1 MFSKFR
7 TYPYFWKSLYKKA
20 FNRTC
25 KYDQKVKQDD
35 SIPWYRILGPA
46 SSTSIS
52 LPRGRIGV
60 AAVVAALSAAVVDP
74 PNSLH
79 YLHRITSNYV
89 QLVPACP
96 LFCYRFSFKLSLLL
110 ICLR

>member
-1 MFSKFR
+1 MAMYLGSACWGPLR
-7 TYPYFWKSLYKKA
+7 LLYIYF
-20 FNRTC
+20 T
-25 KYDQKVKQDD
+25 D
-35 SIPWYRILGPA
+35 
-46 SSTSIS
+46 
-52 LPRGRIGV
+52 RGRIGV

-74 PNSLH
+74 PYSLH

-110 ICLR
+110 FCLR